1 MIYDPNLPLDKQ
13 DIDDFEF
20 EKEEEVD
27 NLCIKTLD
35 N

>member
-20 EKEEEVD
+20 EEEEEDVD
-27 NLCIKTLD
+27 NLCIKNT
-35 N
+35 

>member
-20 EKEEEVD
+20 EKEEEDVD
-27 NLCIKTLD
+27 NLCIKNT
-35 N
+35 